1 MNELSP
7 TPALARRTQK
17 QIAEALGV
25 HQPAVS
31 RWLSGR
37 VIPRP
42 ETMAHLA
49 EVMGVSAESLYTYLC
64 NKNMSRA

>member
-1 MNELSP
+1 MNESSSI
-7 TPALARRTQK
+7 PALAGRTQK
-17 QIAEALGV
+17 EIAEALGV

-42 ETMAHLA
+42 ETLAHLA

-64 NKNMSRA
+64 NKNLNRA